1 MTEKELVENEHS
13 LDSVAQ
19 ALVPDGF
26 ARKYKQMLKLQ
37 DELKKTEDE
46 FKKRLLEVFESIPEL
61 ETNSVTID
69 GLKFTYVKGSTR
81 KTINSKKLQEEMPE
95 IYNKFLKESEVK
107 SSIRTSVEY

>member
-37 DELKKTEDE
+37 DELKKMEDE

-81 KTINSKKLQEEMPE
+81 KTIDSKKLQEEMPE